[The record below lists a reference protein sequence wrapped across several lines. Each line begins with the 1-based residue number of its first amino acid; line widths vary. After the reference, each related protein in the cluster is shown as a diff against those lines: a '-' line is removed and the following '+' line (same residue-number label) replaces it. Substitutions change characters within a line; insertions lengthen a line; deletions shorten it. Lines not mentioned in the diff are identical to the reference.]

1 MLNQQQRLRRIVWMG
16 SSFDDLRQFPE
27 DVRRDAGFQLYR
39 LQSGLEAADWKAMP
53 QLGRGVEEIRLRHFS
68 GAYRVIYLARFAEA
82 IYVLHVL
89 TKRRDGPPNTKNR
102 LSEAVCGLY
111 SRNTGVINES

>member
-82 IYVLHVL
+82 IYVLHCFN
-89 TKRRDGPPNTKNR
+89 KRPAYRRTRKTDCQKPFAGNT
-102 LSEAVCGLY
+102 AG
-111 SRNTGVINES
+111 TQES

>member
-1 MLNQQQRLRRIVWMG
+1 MLNQQQRMRRIVWMG

-53 QLGRGVEEIRLRHFS
+53 QLGR
-68 GAYRVIYLARFAEA
+68 
-82 IYVLHVL
+82 
-89 TKRRDGPPNTKNR
+89 
-102 LSEAVCGLY
+102 
-111 SRNTGVINES
+111 

>member
-1 MLNQQQRLRRIVWMG
+1 MLNQQPRLRRIVWMG

-82 IYVLHVL
+82 IYVLHCFNKKTRL
-89 TKRRDGPPNTKNR
+89 TAEHEKQIVRNR
-102 LSEAVCGLY
+102 LQ
-111 SRNTGVINES
+111 VIQQEHRSHK

>member
-39 LQSGLEAADWKAMP
+39 LQSGLGLESDASTGA
-53 QLGRGVEEIRLRHFS
+53 GR
-68 GAYRVIYLARFAEA
+68 
-82 IYVLHVL
+82 
-89 TKRRDGPPNTKNR
+89 
-102 LSEAVCGLY
+102 
-111 SRNTGVINES
+111 

>member
-1 MLNQQQRLRRIVWMG
+1 MLNQQPRLRRIAWMG

-53 QLGRGVEEIRLRHFS
+53 QLGRGVEQIRLPPFS
-68 GAYRVIYLARFAEA
+68 RAYREIYLAPLPEA
-82 IYVLHVL
+82 
-89 TKRRDGPPNTKNR
+89 K
-102 LSEAVCGLY
+102 
-111 SRNTGVINES
+111 

>member
-1 MLNQQQRLRRIVWMG
+1 MLNQQPRLRRIVWMG
-16 SSFDDLRQFPE
+16 SSFDDLRQFPG
-27 DVRRDAGFQLYR
+27 DVRRDAGLQLYR

-82 IYVLHVL
+82 IYVLHCFNKK
-89 TKRRDGPPNTKNR
+89 TRRTAEHEKQIVRSR
-102 LSEAVCGLY
+102 L
-111 SRNTGVINES
+111 RVIQQEHRSQK

>member
-1 MLNQQQRLRRIVWMG
+1 MLNQQPRLRRIVWMG

-82 IYVLHVL
+82 IYVLHCFN
-89 TKRRDGPPNTKNR
+89 KRRAGPPNTKTDCQKPF
-102 LSEAVCGLY
+102 AGY
-111 SRNTGVINES
+111 TAGTQES

>member
-1 MLNQQQRLRRIVWMG
+1 MLNQQPRLRRIVWMG

-53 QLGRGVEEIRLRHFS
+53 QLGRG
-68 GAYRVIYLARFAEA
+68 
-82 IYVLHVL
+82 
-89 TKRRDGPPNTKNR
+89 
-102 LSEAVCGLY
+102 
-111 SRNTGVINES
+111 